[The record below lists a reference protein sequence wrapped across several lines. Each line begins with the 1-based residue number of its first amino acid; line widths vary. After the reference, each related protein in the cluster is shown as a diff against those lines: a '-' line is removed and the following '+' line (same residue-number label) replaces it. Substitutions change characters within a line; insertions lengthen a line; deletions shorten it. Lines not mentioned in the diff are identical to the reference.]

1 MIRLFG
7 NWMSIEYKMDF
18 WDLVS
23 NSGIIL
29 EIIGF
34 VLMLK
39 ATGHLK
45 QEGRSFRSGLD
56 HVENVMSIVRPRFYY
71 IGIGFIIAG
80 LVIQIVPSIFSV

>member
-1 MIRLFG
+1 
-7 NWMSIEYKMDF
+7 MDF
-18 WDLVS
+18 LKLVS

-34 VLMLK
+34 VIMLK

-45 QEGRSFRSGLD
+45 QKDGGFTSGLD

-71 IGIGFIIAG
+71 IGIGLIIAG
-80 LVIQIVPSIFSV
+80 LAIQIVPSIFS

>member
-1 MIRLFG
+1 MTTDKVIWQLDE
-7 NWMSIEYKMDF
+7 IEYKMDF

-45 QEGRSFRSGLD
+45 QEGGSFT
-56 HVENVMSIVRPRFYY
+56 V
-71 IGIGFIIAG
+71 A
-80 LVIQIVPSIFSV
+80 

>member
-1 MIRLFG
+1 FW
-7 NWMSIEYKMDF
+7 NSIN
-18 WDLVS
+18 

-45 QEGRSFRSGLD
+45 QKDGGFTSGLD

-71 IGIGFIIAG
+71 IGIGLIIAG
-80 LVIQIVPSIFSV
+80 LTIQIVPSIFS

>member
-1 MIRLFG
+1 
-7 NWMSIEYKMDF
+7 MDF
-18 WDLVS
+18 WNLVS

-45 QEGRSFRSGLD
+45 QKDGSFTSGLD